1 MAIQRIR
8 RLEEE
13 AKYKTLREANWC
25 NLCHLTSSLHNHW
38 SSFGFLLSAGCWKLK
53 YRKSGIA
60 HINQNKVNELSF
72 SKIELGKQSRNSLI
86 ELSYIQKAIS
96 VCIWC
101 IEMFFFPPTHI
112 ITKIIL
118 VWKSHKTR
126 SWWLMILQSAT
137 YSCEHTHKK
146 KKTIGCWHGS
156 SNKEFRKKR
165 NFVANGKV
173 YI

>member
-53 YRKSGIA
+53 DNIEELGMART
-60 HINQNKVNELSF
+60 NQNRVTSFSF
-72 SKIELGKQSRNSLI
+72 SKIELGNQSRSSLI
-86 ELSYIQKAIS
+86 ELGYVQKTIS
-96 VCIWC
+96 ICIWC

-112 ITKIIL
+112 IAKRIFI
-118 VWKSHKTR
+118 WKSHKTR
-126 SWWLMILQSAT
+126 SRWLMVQQSAT
-137 YSCEHTHKK
+137 FSCTKNFKNNRMLTQVLHER
-146 KKTIGCWHGS
+146 IQ
-156 SNKEFRKKR
+156 EKR
-165 NFVANGKV
+165 GKLS
-173 YI
+173 